1 MQVFSHSFAHLL
13 LLPFHTWWI
22 AISSPISQC
31 SWSRVNNP
39 AGVAK
44 ILTASVDE
52 KGKQVYDIKY
62 VVGRS
67 THREVL
73 HKYLSPNSF

>member
-1 MQVFSHSFAHLL
+1 MVETMSFLKLL
-13 LLPFHTWWI
+13 SSSI
-22 AISSPISQC
+22 AFASTYGDPILQR

-44 ILTASVDE
+44 ILSASVDE
-52 KGKQVYDIKY
+52 KKQVYDIKY

-67 THREVL
+67 THRGVL